1 VTFSVVNS
9 DGEVAPRVGFV
20 HNFKK
25 SECLVKKW
33 DSAAEDISTTGACF
47 ESVNWM
53 ELGVTVKRHSFKFGR
68 SSQL

>member
-9 DGEVAPRVGFV
+9 EGDVAPRVGFV

-33 DSAAEDISTTGACF
+33 DSATEDISTTGVHF
-47 ESVNWM
+47 
-53 ELGVTVKRHSFKFGR
+53 
-68 SSQL
+68 